1 MLTSDINRVNSKKI
15 LIDSRMPKENKS
27 SIVVLKLIGLLLTGI
42 MVEYSECLESLDLH
56 LEARHRCFC

>member
-27 SIVVLKLIGLLLTGI
+27 SIVVTQADWLVANRGW
-42 MVEYSECLESLDLH
+42 VFSLDLH